1 MEATESRIEVTP
13 KYPPIVYLESLMLFF
28 GANFLFHQN
37 VFRRS
42 GNRAHFIAFMVVN
55 GFTSYNICEALSRDA
70 ARYHASAFN
79 NTLELEHRADMQEKL
94 RLRMFRPRTTPQ
106 Q

>member
-1 MEATESRIEVTP
+1 METTESRIEVTP
-13 KYPPIVYLESLMLFF
+13 KYPPIVYLESALIFF

-42 GNRAHFIAFMVVN
+42 GNRAHFAAFMMVN
-55 GFTSYNICEALSRDA
+55 AFTSYNISEGLNEQA

-79 NTLELEHRADMQEKL
+79 NTLELEHRNNMQEKL
-94 RLRMFRPRTTPQ
+94 RMKMFRPASSQ
-106 Q
+106 